1 MTRLQASSMT
11 PRGIRNHNPGNLRRT
26 SDAWQGLRPVQ
37 DDPAFFQFAEAK
49 WGIRALARTLITY
62 QDKHGLRTLRDI
74 IKRWAPPED
83 RNDTEAYFD
92 HVAKLMGHEG
102 AHDVHPV
109 DVHHYDDMRPLV
121 EAIIR
126 HENGQQPYTPAQIDA
141 GLVLAGIEPP
151 AAPLAATRT
160 VKGGQ
165 VAATGTTGVAVVTTL
180 ADQAK
185 EAVEPAAGLLV
196 KLGPYLGPAKWVFIG
211 LIVAGLAYML
221 YARWDD
227 RRKGIR

>member
-1 MTRLQASSMT
+1 MTRLTAAAT
-11 PRGIRNHNPGNLRRT
+11 PRGIRLNNPGLLRRT
-26 SDAWQGLRPVQ
+26 GDPWQGLTARQ
-37 DDPAFFQFAEAK
+37 DDLAFFAFEEPK
-49 WGIRALARTLITY
+49 WGIRAMARVLVTY
-62 QDKHGLRTLRDI
+62 QDRHGCRTVADFIR
-74 IKRWAPPED
+74 RWAPPNE
-83 RNDTEAYFD
+83 NDTASY
-92 HVAKLMGHEG
+92 VASVCQSAGWEPSRLL
-102 AHDVHPV
+102 DVQSHG
-109 DVHHYDDMRPLV
+109 DMRPLV

-151 AAPLAATRT
+151 AVPLAATRT

-165 VAATGTTGVAVVTTL
+165 TAAVGTTGVAVVTTL

-211 LIVAGLAYML
+211 LIVIGLAYML
-221 YARWDD
+221 FARWDD
-227 RRKGIR
+227 RRRGLR

>member
-1 MTRLQASSMT
+1 MTRITADLSQ

-26 SDAWQGLRPVQ
+26 GDAWQGLRPVQ

-49 WGIRALARTLITY
+49 WGIRALARTLITH
-62 QDKHGLRTLRDI
+62 QDKYGCRQAADFVR
-74 IKRWAPPED
+74 RWAPPIE
-83 RNDTEAYFD
+83 NDTAAYVQAVEAYCAANGVGGAIDTHSYFD
-92 HVAKLMGHEG
+92 LK
-102 AHDVHPV
+102 
-109 DVHHYDDMRPLV
+109 PLV

-151 AAPLAATRT
+151 AVPLAATRT

-165 VAATGTTGVAVVTTL
+165 TAAVGTTGVAVVTTL

-211 LIVAGLAYML
+211 LIVIGLAYML
-221 YARWDD
+221 FARWDD
-227 RRKGIR
+227 RRRGLR